1 MLPDTNRQDAMPGDV
16 AGQPEPASLVREPV
30 EQLFSSVYGELHAL
44 AGAVLQR
51 SRPIGGTCA
60 TSLVHDAYVRLT
72 GRGLRFRDR
81 AHFLCLAAK
90 AMRHLLVDRARQRGA
105 AKRGGGYTAVQLDE
119 SIAMA
124 MDGPDLLAI
133 EDALSRLC
141 AMDERKGRIVELRF
155 FGGLSVEETADVL
168 GASPATV
175 KREWSLARA
184 WLSREIGEAGTDR
197 E

>member
-1 MLPDTNRQDAMPGDV
+1 M
-16 AGQPEPASLVREPV
+16 
-30 EQLFSSVYGELHAL
+30 
-44 AGAVLQR
+44 
-51 SRPIGGTCA
+51 
-60 TSLVHDAYVRLT
+60 
-72 GRGLRFRDR
+72 
-81 AHFLCLAAK
+81 
-90 AMRHLLVDRARQRGA
+90 
-105 AKRGGGYTAVQLDE
+105 QLDE

-133 EDALSRLC
+133 EDALSRLG

-168 GASPATV
+168 DSSPATV

-197 E
+197 G